1 MPALTG
7 KIVPIDINQEMKNSY
22 LDYAMSVIVGRALP
36 DVRDGLKPVH
46 RRILYAMHTLGVTP
60 EKPHRKSAYIV
71 GEVMAKYHPHG
82 DSAIYDTLVRLAQD
96 FACRYPLVDGHGNFG
111 SVDGDAPAAMR
122 YTEARL
128 AKIATEML
136 ADIEKETVDFIP
148 NYDESGKEPVIL
160 PSRIPNLLVNGSAG
174 IAVGMATNIPPHNL
188 GEVIDGVV
196 MMIDDPETEIE
207 DLMKTIKGPDFP
219 TGSIIMGREG
229 IRSAYQTG
237 RGSIKVRA
245 KADIEMSGGG
255 KTRIIVSELPYQ
267 VNKARLVEKI
277 AELVKEKKIE
287 GISDLRDE
295 SDRHGMRVVIELR
308 RDATPKV
315 ILNQLYKHT
324 QMQESFGVIMLA
336 LVDGQPRVMNLRETL
351 HYYLQHQKEII
362 TRRTRYDLN
371 KAEERAHIVEG
382 LRIALANLDEVIKI
396 IRGSRTVDQARNG
409 LMKRFGLSEKQA
421 QAILDMRLHRLTGLE
436 RDKLEAEYKELIKK
450 IEYFRSVLADEK
462 MVLGIIRQE
471 ILEIKNKFS
480 DPRRTM
486 ISNEGVDF
494 EDEDLIPEEDI
505 VVTMTNHGYI
515 KRMPLDT
522 YRSQRRGGRGIH
534 AMGIKE
540 DDFLRHLFIATTHH
554 YFLFFTNRGR
564 VLRLKGHEIPESG
577 RQARGTA
584 IVNLLYI
591 DKEEYITT
599 VIPIREFAPDYYL
612 LMGTRNGVI
621 KKSSLSDYD
630 SSRRDGIIALNLDEG
645 DELVNVLLTDSS
657 GEIIIGTKY
666 GMAIRFAEDD
676 VRVTGRVT
684 RGVKGITLREG
695 DRVVSMDRVRDD
707 SDLLVVTSNGYG
719 KRSKLGEY
727 RTQARGGMGVTNIK
741 CTERNGYVV
750 SLHVIR
756 PDEEILMISREG
768 IMIRLRAG
776 EISLFGRATQGV
788 MLMKLGEGDHVV
800 AVARVVTGEDS
811 GIVEEVSD

>member
-1 MPALTG
+1 VSALIG
-7 KIVPIDINQEMKNSY
+7 KIIPININEEMKNSY

-111 SVDGDAPAAMR
+111 SVDGDAAAAMR

-128 AKIATEML
+128 AKITVEML
-136 ADIEKETVDFIP
+136 SDIEKETVDFIP

-160 PSRIPNLLVNGSAG
+160 PSRIPNLLVNGSSG

-188 GEVIDGVV
+188 GEVIDGVI
-196 MMIDDPETEIE
+196 MMIDNPETEIE
-207 DLMKTIKGPDFP
+207 DLMETIKGPDFP
-219 TGSIIMGREG
+219 TGAIIMGREG

-245 KADIEMSGGG
+245 KADIEVSKSG
-255 KTRIIVSELPYQ
+255 KNTIIVSELPYQ

-308 RDATPKV
+308 RDAVAKV

-336 LVDGQPRVMNLRETL
+336 LVNNQPLVLNLKEVI
-351 HYYLQHQKEII
+351 HHYLQHQKEII
-362 TRRTRYDLN
+362 TRRTQYDLN

-382 LRIALANLDEVIKI
+382 LRIALTNLDEVIKI
-396 IRGSRTVDQARNG
+396 IRGSKTVHQAREG
-409 LMKRFGLSEKQA
+409 LMDRFSLSEKQA

-450 IEYFRSVLADEK
+450 IEYLRSVLADEK

-471 ILEIKNKFS
+471 ILEIKNKFG
-480 DPRRTM
+480 DPRRTV
-486 ISNEGVDF
+486 ISNESIGFV
-494 EDEDLIPEEDI
+494 DEDLIPEEDI

-515 KRMPLDT
+515 KRMPVDT
-522 YRSQRRGGRGIH
+522 YRSQKRGGRGIN

-554 YFLFFTNRGR
+554 YFLFFTNLGR

-591 DKEEYITT
+591 DKDEYITT
-599 VIPIREFAPDYYL
+599 VIPIRNYVPDYYL

-645 DELVNVLLTDSS
+645 DALVNVLLTDSTDD
-657 GEIIIGTKY
+657 IIIGTKY
-666 GMAIRFAEDD
+666 GMAIRFAEAD

-684 RGVKGITLREG
+684 RGVRGITLREG
-695 DRVVSMDRVRDD
+695 DKVVTMDRARDD

-719 KRSKLGEY
+719 KRSRLKDY
-727 RTQARGGMGVTNIK
+727 RIQSRGGIGVTNIR
-741 CTERNGYVV
+741 CTKRNGYVV
-750 SLHVIR
+750 SLQVIR
-756 PDEEILMISREG
+756 PEEEVLMISSEG
-768 IMIRLRAG
+768 VMIRLKAG
-776 EISLFGRATQGV
+776 DISLIGRATQGV
-788 MLMKLGEGDHVV
+788 MLMKMGQGDHVV
-800 AVARVVTGEDS
+800 AVARVVVGEDNGDS
-811 GIVEEVSD
+811 ENQ

>member
-1 MPALTG
+1 MPASTG
-7 KIVPIDINQEMKNSY
+7 KIVAIDINQEMKSSY
-22 LDYAMSVIVGRALP
+22 LDYAMSVIVSRALP
-36 DVRDGLKPVH
+36 DVKDGLKPVH

-71 GEVMAKYHPHG
+71 GEVMANYHPHG
-82 DSAIYDTLVRLAQD
+82 NDAIYNTLVRLAQD

-128 AKIATEML
+128 DKIAVEML

-148 NYDESGKEPVIL
+148 NYDERGKEPVIL

-196 MMIDDPETEIE
+196 MLIDDPETEID
-207 DLMKTIKGPDFP
+207 DLTKAIKGPDFP
-219 TGSIIMGREG
+219 TGAIIMGRDG
-229 IRSAYQTG
+229 IRSAFQTG
-237 RGSIKVRA
+237 RGSVKVRA
-245 KADIEMSGGG
+245 KTDIEFNGNKAS
-255 KTRIIVSELPYQ
+255 IIISELPYQ

-277 AELVKEKKIE
+277 AELVKEKKVD
-287 GISDLRDE
+287 GITDLRDE

-324 QMQESFGVIMLA
+324 QMQETFGVIMLA
-336 LVDGQPRVMNLRETL
+336 LVNGQPRILNLKETL
-351 HYYLQHQKEII
+351 HYYLQHQKDII
-362 TRRTRYDLN
+362 TRRTQYDLN

-382 LRIALANLDEVIKI
+382 LRIALDNLDEVIKV
-396 IRGSRTVDQARNG
+396 IRGSRTVDQAKNR
-409 LMKRFGLSEKQA
+409 LMDRFGLSEKQA
-421 QAILDMRLHRLTGLE
+421 QAILDMRLQRLTGLE

-450 IEYFRSVLADEK
+450 IEYYKSVLSDEK

-471 ILEIKNKFS
+471 ILEIKNKFG

-486 ISNEGVDF
+486 ISNEGIDF
-494 EDEDLIPEEDI
+494 VDEDLIPEADI
-505 VVTMTNHGYI
+505 VVTMTNQGYI

-534 AMGIKE
+534 AMGVKE

-564 VLRLKGHEIPESG
+564 VYRLKGHEIPESG

-599 VIPIREFAPDYYL
+599 VIPIREFVPDNYL
-612 LMGTRNGVI
+612 LMSTRSGVI
-621 KKSSLSDYD
+621 KKTSLSDYD

-645 DELVNVLLTDSS
+645 DELVNVLLTDNT
-657 GEIIIGTKY
+657 GEVLIGTRH
-666 GMAIRFAEDD
+666 GMAIRITEDD
-676 VRVTGRVT
+676 VRTTGRVT
-684 RGVKGITLREG
+684 RGVKGISLRKG
-695 DRVVSMDRVRDD
+695 DQVVSMDRVRDG
-707 SDLLVVTSNGYG
+707 SELLVVTNNGYG
-719 KRSKLGEY
+719 KRTKLEEY
-727 RTQARGGMGVTNIK
+727 RTQARGGLGVTNIK
-741 CTERNGYVV
+741 CTERNGHVV
-750 SLHVIR
+750 SLQVIR
-756 PDEEILMISREG
+756 PEEEILMISRDG

-788 MLMKLGEGDHVV
+788 MLMKLAEGDYVV
-800 AVARVVTGEDS
+800 AVARVVSGEEAGEDT
-811 GIVEEVSD
+811 GR

>member
-1 MPALTG
+1 
-7 KIVPIDINQEMKNSY
+7 MKNSY

-111 SVDGDAPAAMR
+111 SVDGDAAAAMR

-128 AKIATEML
+128 AKIAVEML
-136 ADIEKETVDFIP
+136 SDIEKETVDFIP

-160 PSRIPNLLVNGSAG
+160 PSRIPNLLVNGSSG

-188 GEVIDGVV
+188 GEVIDGVI
-196 MMIDDPETEIE
+196 MMIDNPETEIE
-207 DLMKTIKGPDFP
+207 DLMESIKGPDFP
-219 TGSIIMGREG
+219 TGAIIMGREG

-245 KADIEMSGGG
+245 KADIEVSKSG
-255 KTRIIVSELPYQ
+255 KNTIIVSELPYQ

-308 RDATPKV
+308 RDAVAKV

-324 QMQESFGVIMLA
+324 QMQESFGVNMLA
-336 LVDGQPRVMNLRETL
+336 LVNNQPLVLNLKEVI
-351 HYYLQHQKEII
+351 HYYLQHQKDII
-362 TRRTRYDLN
+362 TRRTQYDLN

-382 LRIALANLDEVIKI
+382 LRIALTNLDEVIRI
-396 IRGSRTVDQARNG
+396 IRGSKTVNQAREG
-409 LMKRFGLSEKQA
+409 LMDRFSLSEKQA

-436 RDKLEAEYKELIKK
+436 RDKLEAEYAELIKK
-450 IEYFRSVLADEK
+450 IEYLRSILADER

-471 ILEIKNKFS
+471 ILEIKNKFG
-480 DPRRTM
+480 DPRRTV
-486 ISNEGVDF
+486 ISNESIGFV
-494 EDEDLIPEEDI
+494 DEDLIPEEDI

-515 KRMPLDT
+515 KRMPVDT
-522 YRSQRRGGRGIH
+522 YRSQKRGGRGIN

-540 DDFLRHLFIATTHH
+540 DDFLRHLFIATTHN

-591 DKEEYITT
+591 DKDEYITT
-599 VIPIREFAPDYYL
+599 VIPIRHYVPDYYL

-645 DELVNVLLTDSS
+645 DALVNVLLTDSTDD
-657 GEIIIGTKY
+657 IIIGTKY
-666 GMAIRFAEDD
+666 GMAIRFAETD

-684 RGVKGITLREG
+684 RGVRGITLREG
-695 DRVVSMDRVRDD
+695 DKVVTMDRARDD

-719 KRSKLGEY
+719 KRSRLKDY
-727 RTQARGGMGVTNIK
+727 RIQSRGGIGVTNIR
-741 CTERNGYVV
+741 CTKRNGYVV

-756 PDEEILMISREG
+756 PEEEVLMISSEG
-768 IMIRLRAG
+768 VMIRLKAG
-776 EISLFGRATQGV
+776 DISLIGRATQGV
-788 MLMKLGEGDHVV
+788 MLMKMGKGDHVV
-800 AVARVVTGEDS
+800 AVARVVLGEDS
-811 GIVEEVSD
+811 GDSESE

>member
-1 MPALTG
+1 MSALIG
-7 KIVPIDINQEMKNSY
+7 KIVPININDEMKNSY

-111 SVDGDAPAAMR
+111 SVDGDAAAAMR

-128 AKIATEML
+128 AKIAVEML
-136 ADIEKETVDFIP
+136 SDIEKETVDFIP

-160 PSRIPNLLVNGSAG
+160 PSRIPNLLVNGSSG

-188 GEVIDGVV
+188 GEVIDGVI
-196 MMIDDPETEIE
+196 MMIDNPETEIE
-207 DLMKTIKGPDFP
+207 DLMESIKGPDFP
-219 TGSIIMGREG
+219 TGAIIMGREG

-245 KADIEMSGGG
+245 KADIEVSKSG
-255 KTRIIVSELPYQ
+255 KNTIIVSELPYQ

-308 RDATPKV
+308 RDAVAKV

-324 QMQESFGVIMLA
+324 QMQESFGVNMLA
-336 LVDGQPRVMNLRETL
+336 LVNNQPLVLNLKEVI
-351 HYYLQHQKEII
+351 HYYLQHQKDII
-362 TRRTRYDLN
+362 TRRTQYDLN

-382 LRIALANLDEVIKI
+382 LRIALTNLDEVIRI
-396 IRGSRTVDQARNG
+396 IRGSKTVNQAREG
-409 LMKRFGLSEKQA
+409 LMDRFSLSEKQA

-436 RDKLEAEYKELIKK
+436 RDKLEAEYAELIKK
-450 IEYFRSVLADEK
+450 IEYLRSILADER

-471 ILEIKNKFS
+471 ILEIKNKFG
-480 DPRRTM
+480 DPRRTV
-486 ISNEGVDF
+486 ISNESIGFV
-494 EDEDLIPEEDI
+494 DEDLIPEEDI

-515 KRMPLDT
+515 KRMPVDT
-522 YRSQRRGGRGIH
+522 YRSQKRGGRGIN

-540 DDFLRHLFIATTHH
+540 DDFLRHLFIATTHN

-591 DKEEYITT
+591 DKDEYITT
-599 VIPIREFAPDYYL
+599 VIPIRHYVPDYYL

-645 DELVNVLLTDSS
+645 DALVNVLLTDSTDD
-657 GEIIIGTKY
+657 IIIGTKY
-666 GMAIRFAEDD
+666 GMAIRFAETD

-684 RGVKGITLREG
+684 RGVRGITLREG
-695 DRVVSMDRVRDD
+695 DKVVTMDRARDD

-719 KRSKLGEY
+719 KRSRLKDY
-727 RTQARGGMGVTNIK
+727 RIQSRGGIGVTNIR
-741 CTERNGYVV
+741 CTKRNGYVV

-756 PDEEILMISREG
+756 PEEEVLMISSEG
-768 IMIRLRAG
+768 VMIRLKAG
-776 EISLFGRATQGV
+776 DISLIGRATQGV
-788 MLMKLGEGDHVV
+788 MLMKMGKGDHVV
-800 AVARVVTGEDS
+800 AVARVVLGEDS
-811 GIVEEVSD
+811 GDSESE

>member
-1 MPALTG
+1 MDSVNQ
-7 KIVPIDINQEMKNSY
+7 KIIPVDLEDEMKKSY
-22 LDYAMSVIVGRALP
+22 IDYAMSVIVGRALP

-60 EKPHRKSAYIV
+60 DKPHRKSAYIV

-82 DSAIYDTLVRLAQD
+82 DSAIYDTLVRLAQN
-96 FACRYPLVDGHGNFG
+96 FACRYPLVHGHGNFG
-111 SVDGDAPAAMR
+111 SVDGAAPAAMR
-122 YTEARL
+122 YPEARL
-128 AKIATEML
+128 SKIATDML
-136 ADIEKETVDFIP
+136 ADIEKETVDYIP
-148 NYDESGKEPVIL
+148 NYVESGKEPVIL

-188 GEVIDGVV
+188 GEVIDGIV
-196 MMIDDPETEIE
+196 MVIDNPETDTE
-207 DLMKTIKGPDFP
+207 DLMKAIKGPDFP
-219 TGSIIMGREG
+219 TGAIIMGREG
-229 IRSAYQTG
+229 IRSAYLTG
-237 RGSIKVRA
+237 RGTIKVRA
-245 KADIEMSGGG
+245 KADIETSGG
-255 KTRIIVSELPYQ
+255 KTSIIVSELPYQ

-277 AELVKEKKIE
+277 AELVKDKKID

-295 SDRHGMRVVIELR
+295 SDRHGMRVVIELK

-324 QMQESFGVIMLA
+324 QMQETFGVNMLA
-336 LVDGQPRVMNLRETL
+336 LVDGQPQILNLKDAL
-351 HYYLQHQKEII
+351 YHYLQHQKEII

-371 KAEERAHIVEG
+371 KAEERAHIIEG

-396 IRGSRTVDQARNG
+396 IRGSRTVDQARKG
-409 LMKRFGLSEKQA
+409 LMDRFGLSEKQA

-450 IEYFRSVLADEK
+450 IDYFRSVLADEK

-471 ILEIKNKFS
+471 ILAIKEKYG
-480 DPRRTM
+480 DPRRTA
-486 ISNEGVDF
+486 ISSESTDLG
-494 EDEDLIPEEDI
+494 EEDLIPDEDI

-534 AMGIKE
+534 AMGVKE
-540 DDFLRHLFIATTHH
+540 DDFLRHLFIATTHSF
-554 YFLFFTNRGR
+554 FLFFTNKGK
-564 VLRLKGHEIPESG
+564 VYRLKGHEIPEAG

-599 VIPIREFAPDYYL
+599 VIPIREFASNYYL

-621 KKSSLSDYD
+621 KKSPLSDYD

-645 DELVNVLLTDSS
+645 DELVNVLLTEGT

-666 GMAIRFAEDD
+666 GMAIRFPEEDI
-676 VRVTGRVT
+676 RITGRVS
-684 RGVKGITLREG
+684 RGVKGITLRDG
-695 DRVVSMDRVRDD
+695 DQVVSMDRVREDC
-707 SDLLVVTSNGYG
+707 DLLVVTSNGYG
-719 KRSKLGEY
+719 KRTRLEEY
-727 RTQARGGMGVTNIK
+727 RTQSRGGMGVTNIK

-750 SLHVIR
+750 SLQVIR
-756 PDEEILMISREG
+756 PEEEIMMISAEG
-768 IMIRLRAG
+768 IMIRLLAG
-776 EISLFGRATQGV
+776 DISLFGRATQGV
-788 MLMKLGEGDHVV
+788 LLMKLSEGDHVV
-800 AVARVVTGEDS
+800 AVARVVTGEDDNGS
-811 GIVEEVSD
+811 GE

>member
-1 MPALTG
+1 MSALTG
-7 KIVPIDINQEMKNSY
+7 KIVPININEEMKNSY

-111 SVDGDAPAAMR
+111 SVDGDAAAAMR

-128 AKIATEML
+128 AKIAVEML
-136 ADIEKETVDFIP
+136 SDIEKETVDFIP

-160 PSRIPNLLVNGSAG
+160 PSRIPNLLVNGSSG

-188 GEVIDGVV
+188 GEVIDGVI
-196 MMIDDPETEIE
+196 MMIDNPETEIE
-207 DLMKTIKGPDFP
+207 DLMATIKGPDFP
-219 TGSIIMGREG
+219 TGAIIMGREG

-245 KADIEMSGGG
+245 KADIEVGSGG
-255 KTRIIVSELPYQ
+255 KSTIIVSELPYQ

-308 RDATPKV
+308 RDAVPKV

-336 LVDGQPRVMNLRETL
+336 LVNNQPLVLNLKEVI
-351 HYYLQHQKEII
+351 HHYLQHQKEII
-362 TRRTRYDLN
+362 TRRTQYDLN

-396 IRGSRTVDQARNG
+396 IRGSKTVNQAREG
-409 LMKRFGLSEKQA
+409 LMDRFGLSEKQA

-471 ILEIKNKFS
+471 ILEVKNKFS
-480 DPRRTM
+480 DPRRTV
-486 ISNEGVDF
+486 ISNESIGFV
-494 EDEDLIPEEDI
+494 DEDLIPEEDI

-515 KRMPLDT
+515 KRMPVDT
-522 YRSQRRGGRGIH
+522 YRSQKRGGRGIN

-591 DKEEYITT
+591 DKDEYITT
-599 VIPIREFAPDYYL
+599 VIPIRHYVPDYYL

-645 DELVNVLLTDSS
+645 DALVNVLLTDST
-657 GEIIIGTKY
+657 GDIIIGTKY
-666 GMAIRFAEDD
+666 GMAIRFTEDD

-684 RGVKGITLREG
+684 RGVRGITLREG
-695 DRVVSMDRVRDD
+695 DQVVTMDRARDD

-719 KRSKLGEY
+719 KRSRLKDY
-727 RTQARGGMGVTNIK
+727 RIQSRGGIGVTNIR
-741 CTERNGYVV
+741 CTKRNGYVV
-750 SLHVIR
+750 SLQVIR
-756 PDEEILMISREG
+756 PEEEILMISTEG
-768 IMIRLRAG
+768 VMIRLKAG
-776 EISLFGRATQGV
+776 EISLIGRATQGV
-788 MLMKLGEGDHVV
+788 MLMKMGKGDHVV
-800 AVARVVTGEDS
+800 AVARVVIGEDTGDS
-811 GIVEEVSD
+811 ENE